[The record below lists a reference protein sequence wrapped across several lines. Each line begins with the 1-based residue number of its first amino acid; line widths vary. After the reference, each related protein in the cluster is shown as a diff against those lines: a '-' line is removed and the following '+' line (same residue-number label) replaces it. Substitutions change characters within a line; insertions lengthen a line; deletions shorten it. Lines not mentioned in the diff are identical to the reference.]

1 MQASQN
7 WEDDETAALRSRPG
21 YNGPERYNGWGA
33 VRATFT
39 QRGKRM
45 MWTGLELVELQ
56 LVRALLEIKL
66 CLMRRLGHCAYTVHE
81 AYAPD
86 FILLLLLAAHHLPGC
101 KFCRAWHS
109 LCLFLL
115 FFNCCIILFLVFPP
129 FSFWELLTWA

>member
-21 YNGPERYNGWGA
+21 CNGPERHNGWGA

-56 LVRALLEIKL
+56 LVKALREIKL
-66 CLMRRLGHCAYTVHE
+66 CLMRRLSHCAYTVPG
-81 AYAPD
+81 ASAPD
-86 FILLLLLAAHHLPGC
+86 FILLLLLAAHHLSGC
-101 KFCRAWHS
+101 KFCRAWHGS
-109 LCLFLL
+109 CLFIIFYIIASLL
-115 FFNCCIILFLVFPP
+115 FFSPT
-129 FSFWELLTWA
+129 FSFLGALTWS